1 MKSGHNDPIFF
12 CSVGESRKLQN
23 CNCMNILSSFQYSRL
38 ALSSYRI
45 KSLLFTA
52 FLVVTASIYANS
64 TPTVGV
70 PRAKSALLE
79 IVNSGKWAIT
89 AKDVQELRVQDI
101 YSDEIGTHAYFQQQ
115 FQGIDIYNAIL
126 AVHINKLGAVYFA
139 TSRAVVL
146 PTSIGGMPKPGISV
160 SVAHPTQ
167 RIASASLI
175 AAAMVQEAGAPSSEN
190 WVHRSNASNQTNTRY
205 QENKGVMQPVW
216 ISENLSNS
224 NDIATAQTL
233 IPAFTLTFFD
243 TKSKQWRI
251 WIVNEQAQ
259 KLSEHSWTVS
269 CALGHQ
275 HSTESSR
282 NQCAMEQRMVQEK
295 SVGRRGND
303 GASYHAFAFPVE
315 SPLYG
320 KADTL
325 VNPADD
331 DASPYGW
338 HDVNG
343 TAGAEY
349 TTTRGNNVHA
359 TEDANDDN
367 QPGYAVNGG
376 SSLQFLSPYNPAE
389 PNPVNYRDFAI
400 VNLFVANNL
409 MHDIAH
415 HYGFN
420 EESGNFQSTNYTN
433 KGVGGDYVRADA
445 QDGSGTNNANFSTPP
460 EGTPV
465 RMQMYIWDG
474 VSYKSVLAG
483 PGGIRFGTGITDGTW
498 GKTITDVPSGGK
510 LMWVNDNNAAK
521 THQGCMT
528 YSNGDL
534 IKGNIAAIDRGS
546 CTFVQK
552 VFRAQSYGATAVVI
566 LDTSAADQT
575 ITMSSD
581 NSTQASRITI
591 PVLFVR
597 KSDANILRQMLNDS
611 SFTVSFYDSSAYAKR
626 TDSDLDM
633 GVIAHEYTH
642 GISIRLTCGPS
653 NSSGLNNREQMGEGW
668 SDFIALAFT
677 TKKGDV
683 GSTPRGMG
691 NWLQGE
697 DKNGTGIRT
706 YPYSTNMSINPHTY
720 GNVAKFSV
728 AGQTPV
734 HFTGEIWCSMLW
746 DLYWDFIKEYGFN
759 EDLYRGTGG
768 NNEMIQLVFDAMK
781 LQACGP
787 GFTDA
792 RDAILAA
799 DEARNGGKNAAMI
812 WKAFA
817 RRGLGYS
824 AAQGDPNNCSD
835 GEEAFDMPTFG
846 RTESFNTAVDSK
858 IRISPNPFSNELL
871 VEPSNLHGILRAE
884 IYSLD
889 GKLLAIPQQLMEGGA
904 VRLNTSPLSAGAYI
918 LRVFNENGEYQQ
930 ASTVIKN

>member
-1 MKSGHNDPIFF
+1 MKSGHIGPIFF
-12 CSVGESRKLQN
+12 CSVIETRKLQN
-23 CNCMNILSSFQYSRL
+23 CNCMNILRSLSYSLL
-38 ALSSYRI
+38 AFRSIKI
-45 KSLLFTA
+45 KSLSLLTSLA
-52 FLVVTASIYANS
+52 LTASLLANS
-64 TPTVGV
+64 APTVTV
-70 PRAKSALLE
+70 PRAKAALLE
-79 IVNSGKWAIT
+79 VVQSGKWIIS
-89 AKDVQELRVQDI
+89 AKDVRELRIQDI
-101 YSDEIGTHAYFQQQ
+101 YSDDMGTHAYFQQQ
-115 FQGIDIYNAIL
+115 FQGIDVYNAVL
-126 AVHINKLGAVYFA
+126 AVHINKSGAVYFA

-146 PTSIGGMPKPGISV
+146 PTTEENSVTSGSPIS
-160 SVAHPTQ
+160 SSHPIQ
-167 RIASASLI
+167 RIATSTLISAAL
-175 AAAMVQEAGAPSSEN
+175 VHETGAPTTEN
-190 WVHRSNASNQTNTRY
+190 WVDRGIASNNSNFLY
-205 QENKGVMQPVW
+205 QENQGVVQALW
-216 ISENLSNS
+216 ISENHGNS
-224 NDIATAQTL
+224 KEIVSSPTL
-233 IPAFTLTFFD
+233 IPAFSLTFFD
-243 TKSKQWRI
+243 SKTKQWRI
-251 WIVNEQAQ
+251 WIVNDRAQ
-259 KLSEHSWTVS
+259 KISEHSWTVS
-269 CALGHQ
+269 CELGHQ
-275 HSTESSR
+275 HTNESSS
-282 NQCAMEQRMVQEK
+282 NQCSLEQRVVQEK

-303 GASYHAFAFPVE
+303 GAAYHAFAFPIE

-325 VNPADD
+325 INPADD

-343 TAGAEY
+343 ASGAEY

-376 SSLQFLSPYNPAE
+376 SSLQFLSPYNPSE

-433 KGVGGDYVRADA
+433 KGLGGDYVRADA
-445 QDGSGTNNANFSTPP
+445 QDGSGTNNANFSAPP

-498 GKTITDVPSGGK
+498 GKTITEIPTSGK
-510 LMWVNDNNAAK
+510 LMWVNDNLAAK
-521 THQGCMT
+521 THQGCT
-528 YSNGDL
+528 GYSNGDL
-534 IKGNIAAIDRGS
+534 IKGNIAAIDRGN

-575 ITMSSD
+575 ITMATD
-581 NSTQASRITI
+581 NTANAAKITI
-591 PVLFVR
+591 PVLFVK
-597 KSDANILRQMLNDS
+597 KSDANVLRQMLNDS

-653 NSSGLNNREQMGEGW
+653 NSNGLNNREQMGEGW

-677 TKKGDV
+677 TQKGDV

-746 DLYWDFIKEYGFN
+746 DLYWDFIKEYGFS
-759 EDLYRGTGG
+759 EDLYRGKGG

-799 DEARNGGKNAAMI
+799 DEARNGGKNKEMI

-835 GEEAFDMPTFG
+835 GEEAFDMPSMNK
-846 RTESFNTAVDSK
+846 TESFSVKSDIKVA
-858 IRISPNPFSNELL
+858 ISPNPFSNELL
-871 VEPSNLHGILRAE
+871 VEPSNVSGSLRVE
-884 IYSLD
+884 IYSID
-889 GKLLAIPQQLMEGGA
+889 GKQLAIPYQSLEGGA
-904 VRLNTSPLSAGAYI
+904 VRLNTSALSAGAYI
-918 LRVFNENGEYQQ
+918 LRVFNENGEFQQ
-930 ASTVIKN
+930 AATVIKN